1 MKMTIEL
8 ISEAERKELKA
19 LLVEKFPDVPM
30 QVTFDKHDGGETVK
44 VRVHILQ
51 DTPLT
56 DYTWRYYQDEQYMGI
71 TQVVREWHA
80 SCGFSDRVKY
90 YVTYTGKEAE
100 KTLSLAGIL
109 KLIEKYNAEN
119 GFAISVPVIAR
130 FGYTKRSTKSF
141 GIITDGGKV
150 MTVIEVDGN
159 AAFCK
164 TVSLVLS
171 EGNDIKAALLDER
184 VPRYGTIVY
193 PLQ

>member
-1 MKMTIEL
+1 MTIEL
-8 ISEAERKELKA
+8 ISEAARKELKA
-19 LLVEKFPDVPM
+19 LLAEKFPDVPM
-30 QVTFDKHDGGETVK
+30 RVVFDKYSEIMK

-51 DTPLT
+51 APTRQTYWDDAQLIA
-56 DYTWRYYQDEQYMGI
+56 I
-71 TQVVREWHA
+71 TAAVRDWHDA
-80 SCGFSDRVKY
+80 HDFVARAPRFHDSLVKY

-100 KTLSLAGIL
+100 KTLSMDGI
-109 KLIEKYNAEN
+109 KVLIKEYNAEH

-141 GIITDGGKV
+141 GVVAEDGKT

-171 EGNDIKAALLDER
+171 EGKDIKAALLDER

-193 PLQ
+193 PLL